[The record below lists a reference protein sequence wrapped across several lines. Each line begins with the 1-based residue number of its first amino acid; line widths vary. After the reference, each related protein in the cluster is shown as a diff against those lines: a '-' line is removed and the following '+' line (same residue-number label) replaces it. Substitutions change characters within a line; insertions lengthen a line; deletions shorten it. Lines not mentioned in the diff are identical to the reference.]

1 MSILIF
7 HRVFA
12 QPDPLFPDEVDAAV
26 FEQRLRWIRQLFN
39 VIPLDEAVTRL
50 QHGALP
56 ARAACITFDD
66 GYADNEQV
74 ALPLLRRFGLVAT
87 FFVATGFIE
96 GGRMWNDT
104 IIESL
109 RGARGDTLD
118 LTSLRL
124 GIHPIET
131 FTARRAAIDA
141 LIGQLKYLPAT
152 AREDAVN
159 AIHACS
165 GASIPE
171 RLMLA
176 EDQVR
181 RLRAAGM
188 VVGAHT
194 VTHPILARTDES
206 TARREISESKDR
218 LQAILGEPVKLFAY
232 PNGKPVD
239 DYGAAHVAMV
249 KSAGY
254 AAAVSTAWGAASSAS
269 DLFQLPRFTPWDRTP
284 ARFGFRLVRNL
295 RAEQG

>member
-50 QHGALP
+50 QQGALP

-87 FFVATGFIE
+87 FFVATGFID

-104 IIESL
+104 IIESVRL
-109 RGARGDTLD
+109 ASGDTLD
-118 LTSLRL
+118 LTSLQL

-159 AIHACS
+159 AIRACS

-218 LQAILGEPVKLFAY
+218 LQAILGEPITLFAY

-284 ARFGFRLVRNL
+284 ARFAFRLVGNL
-295 RAEQG
+295 RTEHR